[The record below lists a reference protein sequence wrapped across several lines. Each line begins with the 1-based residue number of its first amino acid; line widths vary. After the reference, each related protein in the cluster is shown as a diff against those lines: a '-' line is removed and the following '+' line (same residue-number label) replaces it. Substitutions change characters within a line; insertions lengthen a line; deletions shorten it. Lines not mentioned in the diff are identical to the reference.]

1 MAEPAIDGLDPV
13 IDRIVEQ
20 AEELAYVTLTDRTD
34 SSREV
39 KIGRL
44 DATPADLGAWL
55 DEELTEDGPP
65 EFVSPSQLE
74 PDVLER
80 ALRRWTT
87 QTALSHAFGGE
98 LSRFRL
104 RGYAVKGYKMVGGGC
119 FAIRMVEPVGL
130 ADEQTAVATT
140 EDIEPASFVETFEEL
155 EIEGARA
162 GMHALGGYYAQWG
175 QMMLSSM
182 RQIQGVHQDMI
193 DGLHKQVGQGRGQVE
208 ELLGALLETRAAASL
223 SQVQQ
228 DTEVRRQQ
236 TNTMLAQQAI
246 HGIGEAAKAFAVAKS
261 GIDPALAGV
270 AEKLTKS
277 PELLETLQSSEVQA
291 LMEDAD
297 NLKMVAQ
304 MLKQAAQAAE
314 TVKAAKAA
322 QAAKA
327 GGQEAGA

>member
-44 DATPADLGAWL
+44 DATPGDLGTWL

-65 EFVSPSQLE
+65 DFVSPAQLD

-80 ALRRWTT
+80 ALRRWAT
-87 QTALSHAFGGE
+87 QTALSHAFGGDV
-98 LSRFRL
+98 SRFRL
-104 RGYAVKGYKMVGGGC
+104 RGYAVKGYKMVAGGC
-119 FAIRMVEPVGL
+119 FAIRMVEPV
-130 ADEQTAVATT
+130 ATAETAVATRET
-140 EDIEPASFVETFEEL
+140 EPASFIETFEEL

-182 RQIQGVHQDMI
+182 RQVQGVHQDMI
-193 DGLHKQVGQGRGQVE
+193 DGLHKQVGEGRSQVE

-304 MLKQAAQAAE
+304 MLRQAAQAAQA
-314 TVKAAKAA
+314 VKAA
-322 QAAKA
+322 QAAKS
-327 GGQEAGA
+327 GTEAGV